1 MEHGDDYPTDHEPP
15 WEMKSRGEGNERVW
29 KETLGFCG
37 GSRFP
42 SAASTLVC
50 LLCFIDDAPVMD
62 RSDPERGPDPT
73 PAVAVVGE
81 LNVDLI
87 LEQVNDL
94 PALEKERIAEDMTF
108 TMGSSSAILAAN
120 AGALGMSVGFVGRVG
135 DDAFGDYMRDQL
147 AERGVD
153 TDPILETSDAATG
166 LTAIFTFQEDRGML
180 TYPGAMNELT
190 IDDVPWDYLEQ
201 AQHLHLSSYYM
212 QPGIRPDCPDLF
224 RRAKEVGLSTSFDT
238 NWDPDEEWG
247 DDVLSVLDHVDV
259 FLPNDEE
266 ARLISGESDLDR
278 ALTVLADRATTV
290 VATCGTDGIRAR
302 RGDRTFACPALP
314 VTAVDAVGAG
324 DSFNAGFLKQ
334 YVQNRPLE
342 ECLRYGTLTAAFSTL
357 AAGGTTAFDDV
368 TAFKQFTHEHSQYL
382 TEGTIPESGVSA
394 SRDPRS

>member
-1 MEHGDDYPTDHEPP
+1 
-15 WEMKSRGEGNERVW
+15 
-29 KETLGFCG
+29 
-37 GSRFP
+37 
-42 SAASTLVC
+42 
-50 LLCFIDDAPVMD
+50 MD
-62 RSDPERGPDPT
+62 RSERERGPDPP
-73 PAVAVVGE
+73 PAVAIVGE

-120 AGALGMSVGFVGRVG
+120 AGALGVSVGFVGRVG
-135 DDAFGDYMRDQL
+135 DDTFGDYMRDNL

-166 LTAIFTFQEDRGML
+166 LTAIFTVQEERGML
-180 TYPGAMNELT
+180 TYPGAMVELT
-190 IDDVPWDYLEQ
+190 LDDVPWDYLEQ
-201 AQHLHLSSYYM
+201 TQHLHLSSYYM

-224 RRAKEVGLSTSFDT
+224 RRAKELGLSTSFDT

-278 ALTVLADRATTV
+278 ALSGLADRATTV

-302 RGDRTFACPALP
+302 RGDDTFSLPALP
-314 VTAVDAVGAG
+314 VTPVDAVGAG

-334 YVQNRPLE
+334 YVKNRPLE
-342 ECLRYGTLTAAFSTL
+342 ECLRYGMLTAAFSTL
-357 AAGGTTAFDDV
+357 APGGTSAFDDMA
-368 TAFKQFTHEHSQYL
+368 AFKQFTHEHRQYL
-382 TEGTIPESGVSA
+382 AEGTIPESDFSTSVEA
-394 SRDPRS
+394 RS